1 MAKKI
6 RIIVN
11 GVSFYTTKKQIAEGV
26 GDNARLNS
34 ICLHA
39 YLKCVKEKLAGI
51 GSTFYGESSDTKY
64 DLQINL

>member
-26 GDNARLNS
+26 GDYIELNDCFRK
-34 ICLHA
+34 I
-39 YLKCVKEKLAGI
+39 YKECIEGKYAGL
-51 GSTFYGESSDTKY
+51 GYTCYANDRRY
-64 DLQINL
+64 CMQINL